1 MPFVLINKGEIAP
14 GQEDIPAKEVPG
26 STLFIGRTSDND
38 LQLNHPSVL
47 AHHAVI
53 DEENGVYILKGLGEA
68 SKQTSVNQKASPE
81 VRLAGKGSIK
91 IGAFTLRFSR
101 ANPQAPLVI
110 EYERTKAAPAKLA
123 SPAESTAPVDSST
136 PQPVPTSAEASRIS
150 AVPPAQ
156 QTAPAQDAAAMASTP
171 PPPPPSSPEPA
182 KVGDEQPEEFP
193 EMEDEHPARASHRPR
208 RDRINFAAAYILE
221 SGALN
226 KTSISVAVIAI
237 VLAGVVLAIA
247 MDRKTVLMPGGMS
260 AKHASF
266 ANECIRCHT
275 STAQPMTMR
284 TISPQVPDQACQACH
299 KNPFHFGEHSLAP
312 RLNCTSCHL
321 VHKGRTILA
330 NVTGGDC
337 VRCHADLKALNPSF
351 DIHKSISDFGK
362 THPEFAVMVY
372 NQDTGKEDRIRL
384 DDADRLKDTSMIK
397 LNHKLHL
404 APDLPGLTAGPLQ
417 CVGCHQ
423 ASERKGY
430 LMPPVKFEKA
440 CVGCHS
446 LAFDSKY
453 SDKTVP
459 HGKQPAEVDL
469 YLRILYT
476 SLWPTSEEARAGTK
490 LPAQREAEWINE
502 QVAKADEKLFG
513 KKGSRK
519 RGLCQQCHLNETSAV
534 ADSQDDRFPRIAKT
548 SIPERWF
555 LNSGFSHQAHTMAKC
570 TNCHESAPNS
580 EATSDVL
587 LPKIN
592 TCRQCHNASGTAN
605 PACLECHLF
614 HEIPK
619 PKRAV
624 ETPAPIPQTPSQSA
638 PSSS

>member
-1 MPFVLINKGEIAP
+1 MPFLLINKGLIAP
-14 GQEDIPAKEVPG
+14 GQEDIPAKEVA
-26 STLFIGRTSDND
+26 STTLFIGRASDND

-47 AHHAVI
+47 PHHAVI
-53 DEENGVYILKGLGEA
+53 EEENGVYLLKGLGEA
-68 SKQTSVNQKASPE
+68 SKQTSVNQKAAPE
-81 VRLAGKGSIK
+81 VKLAGKGSIK

-110 EYERTKAAPAKLA
+110 EYERTKAAPAKA
-123 SPAESTAPVDSST
+123 AP
-136 PQPVPTSAEASRIS
+136 PVEAK
-150 AVPPAQ
+150 A
-156 QTAPAQDAAAMASTP
+156 P
-171 PPPPPSSPEPA
+171 PPPPTPPPAAVPAEVSPQAPSAGPGIQAVPPIQAAPAQEAVAMAPAAAPLPPSPAGPATVRDEPL
-182 KVGDEQPEEFP
+182 EEFP

-208 RDRINFAAAYILE
+208 RDRINFAAAYLLE
-221 SGALN
+221 SGLLN
-226 KTSISVAVIAI
+226 KTSVSVAVMVL
-237 VLAGVVLAIA
+237 VLAGVVLAVA

-275 STAQPMTMR
+275 STAQPLATK
-284 TISPQVPDQACQACH
+284 TISPQVLDKNCQACH
-299 KNPFHFGEHSLAP
+299 KNPFHFGDHSLAP
-312 RLNCTSCHL
+312 RLSCTSCHL
-321 VHKGRTILA
+321 VHKGSTILA

-337 VRCHADLKALNPSF
+337 VRCHADLKAVNPSF
-351 DIHKSISDFGK
+351 DIHKNISDFGK

-372 NQDTGKEDRIRL
+372 NQETGKEDRIRL
-384 DDADRLKDTSMIK
+384 DDADRLKDGSMVK

-404 APDLPGLTAGPLQ
+404 SPELPGLESGPLQ
-417 CVGCHQ
+417 CTSCHK

-440 CVGCHS
+440 CAGCHS
-446 LAFDSKY
+446 LSFDSKY
-453 SDKTVP
+453 PDTIVP
-459 HGKQPAEVDL
+459 HGKQPPELDL
-469 YLRILYT
+469 YVRIFYT
-476 SLWPTSEEARAGTK
+476 SRWPMSDEARAGGK
-490 LPAQREAEWINE
+490 NLAQREGEWITE
-502 QVAKADEKLFG
+502 QTEKADEKLFG

-519 RGLCQQCHLNETSAV
+519 RGLCQQCHLNDTSVLAEG
-534 ADSQDDRFPRIAKT
+534 QDDRFPRLAKP

-555 LNSGFSHQAHTMAKC
+555 LNSGFSHEAHTMAKC

-592 TCRQCHNASGTAN
+592 SCRQCHNAGGTAN

-619 PKRAV
+619 PKRAL
-624 ETPAPIPQTPSQSA
+624 ETPAPVPPAS
-638 PSSS
+638 